1 MPIELPDTR
10 TLPDA
15 VQEALRVR
23 AVRARE
29 MGFALDTVC
38 GILGVARETV
48 SRWWRAFREDGMEGL
63 AGRRT
68 GRPEGSG
75 RLLTEAQEN
84 QIIETLVEQTP
95 EALGLSSALWSR
107 SAVCELIRQQVGPK
121 LAERTVGDYLA
132 RWGFTPQKPVRKSYR
147 QDDEA
152 VQHWLEETYPKIEAR
167 ARAEGATIH
176 WADETGVRSGTFV
189 GRGYA
194 VPGNPP
200 ELMVPGQRFT
210 VNMISS
216 ITNQGQVRW
225 MLYTGKMTAVLFVEF
240 LARLIR
246 RESCKVFLIVDNL
259 SLHEAAVVKVWLG
272 KHQEE
277 IEMFTLPKYSPELN
291 PDEYLNGDLKQ
302 ELNKDGLPKDRE
314 TLHQKVKKVMAMFS
328 NLPQRIAG
336 YFQHPKIAYAAN
348 LK

>member
-29 MGFALDTVC
+29 MGFSLEAVC
-38 GILGVARETV
+38 RILGVARETV
-48 SRWWRAFREDGMEGL
+48 SRWWLAYREEGIEGL
-63 AGRRT
+63 AGKRT

-75 RLLTEAQEN
+75 RLLTEEQED
-84 QIIETLVEQTP
+84 QIIETLVEKTP
-95 EALGLSSALWSR
+95 EALGIPSALWSR
-107 SAVCELIRQQVGPK
+107 SAVCELIRRHGGPK

-152 VQHWLEETYPKIEAR
+152 VRQWLEETYPKIEAR
-167 ARAEGATIH
+167 AKAEGAEIH

-225 MLYTGKMTAVLFVEF
+225 MLYTGKMTAALFVEF
-240 LARLIR
+240 LTRLIR
-246 RESCKVFLIVDNL
+246 RASCKVFLIVDNL
-259 SLHEAAVVKVWLG
+259 SLHEARVVKAWLAE
-272 KHQEE
+272 HQNQ

-302 ELNKDGLPKDRE
+302 ELNKEGLPKDRE
-314 TLHQKVKKVMAMFS
+314 TLHQRLKSVMSMFS
-328 NLPQRIAG
+328 NLRQRIAG
-336 YFQHPKIAYAAN
+336 YFQHPKIAYAAAM
-348 LK
+348 K

>member
-1 MPIELPDTR
+1 MPLELPDTR

-29 MGFALDTVC
+29 MGFALEVVC
-38 GILGVARETV
+38 RILGVARETV
-48 SRWWRAFREDGMEGL
+48 SRWWSAYREGGTQVL
-63 AGRRT
+63 AGKRS

-75 RLLTEAQEN
+75 RLLTDEQEN
-84 QIIETLVEQTP
+84 QIIDTLVEETP
-95 EALGLSSALWSR
+95 EALGIPSALWSR
-107 SAVCELIRQQVGPK
+107 AAVGELIRRQGGPP

-147 QDDEA
+147 QDDAA
-152 VQHWLEETYPKIEAR
+152 VRRWLKATYPRIQAR
-167 ARAEGATIH
+167 ARVEGAEIH

-200 ELMVPGQRFT
+200 ELKVPGQRFT

-216 ITNQGQVRW
+216 VTNQGKVRW

-240 LARLIR
+240 LTRLIR
-246 RESCKVFLIVDNL
+246 RASCKVFLIVDNL
-259 SLHEAAVVKVWLG
+259 SLHEAGIVKAWLAEH
-272 KHQEE
+272 HQD

-302 ELNKDGLPKDRE
+302 ELNKEGLPKDRQ
-314 TLHQKVKKVMAMFS
+314 TLHRRLKRVMSMFS
-328 NLPQRIAG
+328 RLPKRIAG
-336 YFQHPKIAYAAN
+336 YFQHPKIAYAAA